1 MNYLWSVFLCFSAT
15 VFAAQIEFTAT
26 ELGQVDQL
34 KLGMK
39 FDDVEK
45 IYGTR
50 AQWKQGANEPY
61 LVVHLSKTCD
71 VHVGS
76 KEYGIVDSI
85 VIPQPCIKTF
95 DGIKHGDLYGTIFKD
110 KEPSWLDTPGEF
122 QDTLFARIDFEKYS
136 LVLTFPIDDY
146 YWKNQFKQ
154 DVDTTSN
161 LPVKGIHITMPSAFY
176 DAWYKKHP
184 VDENDIQ

>member
-1 MNYLWSVFLCFSAT
+1 MKYLWSVFLFFSAA

-26 ELGQVDQL
+26 ELGQVDHL

-45 IYGTR
+45 IYGAR

-61 LVVHLSKTCD
+61 LVVHLSKTCY

-85 VIPQPCIKTF
+85 VILQPCIKTF
-95 DGIKHGDLYGTIFKD
+95 DGIKHGDLYSQIYKD
-110 KEPSWLDTPGEF
+110 KEPSSQWTPGEMPN
-122 QDTLFARIDFEKYS
+122 LFTEIGYPHYN
-136 LVLTFPIDDY
+136 LVITFPVDKRF
-146 YWKNQFKQ
+146 WKFSEQGREDEAKH
-154 DVDTTSN
+154 N
-161 LPVKGIHITMPSAFY
+161 LPVDSMQITMPSAFY
-176 DAWYKKHP
+176 DAWYKEHP
-184 VDENDIQ
+184 VDENEIQ